1 MPEYESWRPRMKLAL
16 IGSGNMGQALVRGF
30 LRQNKLASRDLS
42 IYDIDQNK
50 ARCFAEETGGKSFPT
65 AAEAV
70 SGADI
75 VLLAVKPLVIQA
87 AITDFSDHLADGV
100 ILVSIAAG
108 VSLAHLRRLTGPG
121 PKLAR
126 IMPNTPA
133 MIGSGVSAIC
143 FDQADRRQQQLIE
156 DLFASCGLV
165 VTVNEDLMDAVTGLS
180 GSGPAYV
187 MLMIEAMAD
196 AGVLLGLSRETA
208 QQMAAMTLM
217 GSAKLVLETGIH
229 PAVLKD
235 QVCSSGGTT
244 IEAVASLEADGLRSA
259 LINAV
264 CTAAAKS
271 QQLRETAGKHD

>member
-1 MPEYESWRPRMKLAL
+1 MKLAL

-30 LRQNKLASRDLS
+30 LRQNKLTSRDLS
-42 IYDIDQNK
+42 IYDIDQDK
-50 ARCFAEETGGKSFPT
+50 ARCFAEETGGKSFPS

-87 AITDFSDHLADGV
+87 AITDFADHLTDRI

-108 VSLAHLRRLTGPG
+108 VSLANLRRLTGPG
-121 PKLAR
+121 PTLVR

-133 MIGSGVSAIC
+133 MIGSGVSAVC
-143 FDQADRRQQQLIE
+143 FDQADQRQQQQLVE

-244 IEAVASLEADGLRSA
+244 IEAVAGLEADGLRAA

>member
-1 MPEYESWRPRMKLAL
+1 MPRKPAANL
-16 IGSGNMGQALVRGF
+16 
-30 LRQNKLASRDLS
+30 
-42 IYDIDQNK
+42 
-50 ARCFAEETGGKSFPT
+50 FPS

-75 VLLAVKPLVIQA
+75 VLLAVKPLVISGHNRFCRPF
-87 AITDFSDHLADGV
+87 DRSDHLGLHRGRCV
-100 ILVSIAAG
+100 PC
-108 VSLAHLRRLTGPG
+108 HLRRLTGPG
-121 PKLAR
+121 PTLVR

-133 MIGSGVSAIC
+133 MIGSGVSAVC
-143 FDQADRRQQQLIE
+143 FDQADQRQQQQLVE

-196 AGVLLGLSRETA
+196 AGVLLGLPRGTA

-229 PAVLKD
+229 PGLKD

-244 IEAVASLEADGLRSA
+244 IEAVAGLEADGLRSA